1 MTMAEERTGYKHD
14 ASDKKLDKSAE
25 VADASETAS
34 ASETHAHEGHHDPDK
49 IRKHDDKG
57 KDRMFEGRE
66 QHDEADMKSEKNRL
80 AKDQARHNHPVDGAD
95 AVTEANMHVK
105 RKD

>member
-1 MTMAEERTGYKHD
+1 MSKDQSGYKHS
-14 ASDKKLDKSAE
+14 ASDKALNAAAE
-25 VADASETAS
+25 LEKDPAEATPEKHAGHDADAVA
-34 ASETHAHEGHHDPDK
+34 
-49 IRKHDDKG
+49 KHDDKG

-66 QHDEADMKSEKNRL
+66 QHDQADMKSEKNRL
-80 AKDQARHNHPVDGAD
+80 AKDLARHDHPAEGEE

>member
-1 MTMAEERTGYKHD
+1 MSKDQSGYKHS
-14 ASDKKLDKSAE
+14 ASDKALDAAAE
-25 VADASETAS
+25 AAKAPTDARSNGHAGHDADE
-34 ASETHAHEGHHDPDK
+34 
-49 IRKHDDKG
+49 IRKHDDTG

-66 QHDEADMKSEKNRL
+66 QHDQADLQSEKNRL
-80 AKDQARHNHPVDGAD
+80 AKDLARHDHPTEGDD

>member
-1 MTMAEERTGYKHD
+1 MSKDQSGYKHSS
-14 ASDKKLDKSAE
+14 SDKELDAAAQ
-25 VADASETAS
+25 ADKAPEKNASS
-34 ASETHAHEGHHDPDK
+34 HKHPGHDPDE
-49 IRKHDDKG
+49 ISMHDDTG

-95 AVTEANMHVK
+95 AVTESNMHVK

>member
-1 MTMAEERTGYKHD
+1 MSKDQSGYKHS
-14 ASDKKLDKSAE
+14 ASDKALDTAAQSDKAPE
-25 VADASETAS
+25 DASS
-34 ASETHAHEGHHDPDK
+34 NNHPGHDAEE
-49 IRKHDDKG
+49 ISKHDDKG

-80 AKDQARHNHPVDGAD
+80 AKDQARHDHPTEGED
-95 AVTEANMHVK
+95 AVTESNMHVK

>member
-1 MTMAEERTGYKHD
+1 MSKDQSGYKHST
-14 ASDKKLDKSAE
+14 SDKALDAAAE
-25 VADASETAS
+25 SEQAPTDANSQN
-34 ASETHAHEGHHDPDK
+34 HPGHDPEATA
-49 IRKHDDKG
+49 KHDDKG

-66 QHDEADMKSEKNRL
+66 QHDEADLKSEKNRL
-80 AKDQARHNHPVDGAD
+80 AKDLARHNHPVEGED

>member
-1 MTMAEERTGYKHD
+1 MTMADERTGYKHD

-25 VADASETAS
+25 AAETQETAA
-34 ASETHAHEGHHDPDK
+34 ASHEHEGHHDPDK
-49 IRKHDDKG
+49 IRKHDDTG

-80 AKDQARHNHPVDGAD
+80 AKDQAKHHHAVEGED
-95 AVTEANMHVK
+95 AVTESNMHVK

>member
-1 MTMAEERTGYKHD
+1 MVDDRSPYKHD

-25 VADASETAS
+25 IAEARDNAGA
-34 ASETHAHEGHHDPDK
+34 HAHPTHDPEE
-49 IRKHDDKG
+49 IRKHDDTG

-80 AKDQARHNHPVDGAD
+80 AKDQARHNHPVDGED
-95 AVTEANMHVK
+95 VVTESNMHVK